1 MRILLDTHAL
11 IWWLTDNNRQL
22 SEVARNAISDESN
35 DIFVSAITAFEITTK
50 HRLGKLAATNAFVG
64 DVGAAIA
71 NEGFAELPL
80 SLADAARAGAL
91 PGHHRDP
98 FDRILIAQALTNNL
112 TLISNE
118 SRFDSYGIQRLW

>member
-50 HRLGKLAATNAFVG
+50 HRLGKLAAANAFVG

-80 SLADAARAGAL
+80 SLAAAARAGAL

-98 FDRILIAQALTNNL
+98 FDRLLLAQAISNNL

-118 SRFDSYGIQRLW
+118 TIFDSYGVQKLW